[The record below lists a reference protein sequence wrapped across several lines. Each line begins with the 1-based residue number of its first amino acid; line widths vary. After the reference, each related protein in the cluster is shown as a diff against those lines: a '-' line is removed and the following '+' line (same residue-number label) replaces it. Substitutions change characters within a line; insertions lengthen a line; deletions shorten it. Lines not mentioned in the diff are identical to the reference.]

1 MTRYAP
7 LWQQAGSYPASVDRG
22 LLSTLWPAGG
32 VTGGAVTAV
41 TNTMTVSVAAGTA
54 AVPLQ
59 AGQGVALCRWDA
71 PEVPAA
77 LGAAPPTGQSRI
89 DLIVVQV
96 RDNAL
101 DAGPNNDFVMAVV
114 AGTAATTGSQV
125 APAVPTNAYALAQV
139 LVGPSI
145 ANLNTAT
152 ITDLRTG
159 PLAAGN
165 RRVKAYAT
173 ANQSVP
179 AATQTTVTY
188 AATEY
193 NTAGADMNVGTGVFT
208 CSVPGRYRVSASV
221 VTNITLSATP
231 FTQLLTFVKNGAV
244 YLRGMQLVSATGST
258 SYNSGLNGYA
268 EMDLAAGD
276 TVLTAIQ
283 GNQAFSTLGGAPY
296 VQMTVSLIGPT

>member
-1 MTRYAP
+1 MTRLAP
-7 LWQQAGSYPASVDRG
+7 LWQQGGSYAASVDRI
-22 LLSTLWPAGG
+22 LPATLWPSGG
-32 VTGGAVTAV
+32 VSGGAVSAV
-41 TNTMTVSVAAGTA
+41 ANTMTVSVAPGTV
-54 AVPLQ
+54 AVVLQ

-71 PEVPAA
+71 AEIVTIA
-77 LGAAPPTGQSRI
+77 AAPPAGQSRI

-101 DAGPNNDFVMAVV
+101 DAGGNNDFVMAVV
-114 AGTAATTGSQV
+114 TGTAATTGSQV
-125 APAVPTNAYALAQV
+125 PPAVPTNAYALAQV

-231 FTQLLTFVKNGAV
+231 FTQLLQFVKNGAV

>member
-1 MTRYAP
+1 MTRLAP
-7 LWQQAGSYPASVDRG
+7 LWQQGGSYAASVDRI
-22 LLSTLWPAGG
+22 LPATLWPSGG
-32 VTGGAVTAV
+32 VSGGAVSAV
-41 TNTMTVSVAAGTA
+41 ANTMTVSVAPGTV
-54 AVPLQ
+54 AVVLQ

-71 PEVPAA
+71 AEIVTIA
-77 LGAAPPTGQSRI
+77 AAPPAGQSRI

-101 DAGPNNDFVMAVV
+101 DAGGNNDFVMAVV
-114 AGTAATTGSQV
+114 TGTAATTGSQV
-125 APAVPTNAYALAQV
+125 PPAVPTNAYALAQV

-188 AATEY
+188 AAT
-193 NTAGADMNVGTGVFT
+193 
-208 CSVPGRYRVSASV
+208 
-221 VTNITLSATP
+221 

>member
-7 LWQQAGSYPASVDRG
+7 LWQQAGSYPASLDRQ
-22 LLSTLWPAGG
+22 LLATIWPNGGATGG
-32 VTGGAVTAV
+32 VVTAV
-41 TNTMTVSVAAGTA
+41 ANTMTLSVAPGTV

-59 AGQGVALCRWDA
+59 SGQGAALCRWDA
-71 PEVPAA
+71 AEIVTIA
-77 LGAAPPTGQSRI
+77 AAPPSGQSRI

-96 RDNAL
+96 RDNTL
-101 DAGPNNDFVMAVV
+101 DSGGNNDFIVTAVT
-114 AGTAATTGSQV
+114 GTPATTGAQV
-125 APAVPTNAYALAQV
+125 APAVPANAYALAQV